1 MATIE
6 GTHVVSAG
14 ALLGDDVDSNEVV
27 LKEAPLAHTNA
38 VSAKPHI
45 PSVSSSAVLGES
57 TSMPAGSTPCRGF
70 DFNTCLDNSNT
81 DNIDVGLDDLLRA
94 FSTTGFQA
102 SNLADAVEQIKLMR
116 QWRLSDT
123 QWNVGDDEA
132 LKPPHVRRRI
142 RARIFLGYTSNQISC
157 GQREVIKYL
166 VQHKMVDVL
175 VTTAGGIEE
184 DIIKCFQ
191 PTFMGD
197 FKLNGREL
205 RKKGINRI
213 GNLLVSKHSAI
224 AVMPAT
230 HNSSTNSPHIGPQQK
245 LLRL

>member
-1 MATIE
+1 MATEE
-6 GTHVVSAG
+6 GTPIVSVG
-14 ALLGDDVDSNEVV
+14 GLLGDDVASIQVV
-27 LKEAPLAHTNA
+27 LKEAPLAHTNS

-45 PSVSSSAVLGES
+45 PSVSASAVLGES

-70 DFNTCLDNSNT
+70 DFNTCLDSSN
-81 DNIDVGLDDLLRA
+81 VGLDAMLRA

-102 SNLADAVEQIKLMR
+102 SNLGDAVEQIKLMR

-123 QWNVGDDEA
+123 PWSMGDDEA
-132 LKPPHVRRRI
+132 LKPPHVRKRI

-157 GQREVIKYL
+157 GQREVIRYL
-166 VQHKMVDVL
+166 VEHKMVDVL

-213 GNLLVSKHSAI
+213 GNLLVRKRSAI
-224 AVMPAT
+224 
-230 HNSSTNSPHIGPQQK
+230 Q
-245 LLRL
+245 